1 MIHLQ
6 DLKNSYF
13 SAALAVFALGLLAFS
28 CAEEPVYE
36 GPHLSIKPIE
46 ADFGTIQ
53 SNDPVVFHDV
63 TITLTNPG
71 NERLDIEDVELPEGF
86 SYTFIP
92 RKSIPSGGKANL
104 KIAMDRRKHSG
115 EVAETAHIISN
126 DPAQP
131 RVAIALVASVVG
143 DATALVKG
151 GAEGPDIELDHNSHI
166 FGTLSRSQAVEHS
179 FPFKNTGTKTLKIY
193 HIETTC
199 LCATA
204 RSTKSEIQP
213 GQSAEII
220 AKLEAYKYAGNEPQ
234 KTLSVVTND
243 PDEPAVPLT
252 IMAFIIDM
260 VELEP
265 EEILLPNL
273 RAGQPASV
281 EARIIQD
288 GALDLDIQQIESS
301 SPMISVD
308 TVPLE
313 GEQKG
318 HVLAITISPEMP
330 EGAFEESITITTNYR
345 NYTNDKKSRGG
356 GKKLYKNYRT
366 LQLPVKGTVK
376 GAISV
381 VPRSVNFGSV
391 SPGESQ
397 QRKLVVSGD
406 TPFEIQS
413 VSLTDNALSVSFE
426 PATSGTIHEISI
438 QFLSE
443 GSERKIND
451 KLIIS
456 TSGGELTVAVFA
468 AVKTE

>member
-1 MIHLQ
+1 M
-6 DLKNSYF
+6 
-13 SAALAVFALGLLAFS
+13 FALCLLAFS
-28 CAEEPVYE
+28 CAKEPVYD
-36 GPHLSIKPIE
+36 GAHLSVQPAE
-46 ADFGTIQ
+46 ADFGTVQ
-53 SNDPVVFHDV
+53 SNDPVVFRHV
-63 TITLTNPG
+63 TLTLTNPG
-71 NERLDIEDVELPEGF
+71 KERLDIKEIELPEGF
-86 SYTFIP
+86 SYTLIP
-92 RKSIPSGGKANL
+92 RKSIPSGGKVSL
-104 KIAMDRRKHSG
+104 KITMDMRKYSG
-115 EVAETAHIISN
+115 EVAETAHILSN

-131 RVAIALVASVVG
+131 KAAITLVASIVG
-143 DATALVKG
+143 NATAPVKG
-151 GAEGPDIELDHNSHI
+151 GAEGPDIELDHSSHI

-179 FPFKNTGTKTLKIY
+179 FPFKNTGTKTLKIH

-204 RSTKSEIQP
+204 RSTKSELQP
-213 GQSAEII
+213 GESAEII
-220 AKLEAYKYAGNEPQ
+220 AKLEAYKYSGNEPQ

-243 PDEPAVPLT
+243 PDEPSVPLT

-288 GALDLDIQQIESS
+288 GALDLDIEQIESS

-308 TVPLE
+308 TMPLE

-318 HVLAITISPEMP
+318 HVLTITISPEMP
-330 EGAFEESITITTNYR
+330 EGVFEESITITTNYR
-345 NYTNDKKSRGG
+345 NYTDDKKSRGG
-356 GKKLYKNYRT
+356 GRELYKNYRK
-366 LQLPVKGTVK
+366 LHLPVKGTVK

-397 QRKLVVSGD
+397 KRKLVVSGD
-406 TPFEIQS
+406 SPFEIQS
-413 VSLTDNALSVSFE
+413 VSLTDNALSASFE
-426 PATSGTIHEISI
+426 PAATGTIHEISI
-438 QFLSE
+438 QFLAE
-443 GSERKIND
+443 GPARKIND

-468 AVKTE
+468 TVKTEL